1 LSFEYILGATR
12 LRDGTVIVADRGPY
26 AVSVLSPAGRLLK
39 QFGRRGSGP
48 GEVRR
53 LRGFLRCGDTL
64 VTLDADADRTTLFR
78 LDGSFIRQFRF
89 GAPEAGRTPYRTVCN
104 NAGVFAH
111 YAWETIRDGR
121 AGVYRPQVPF
131 WVTTANAKVVAT
143 LGTFPGSERYGLVTD
158 NVFRAARPLPL
169 GRESEIAIGDST
181 VFVGLADRYEVLA
194 FTLAGR
200 PAGQIRRDVPEMR
213 VTRADVDNAK
223 ARDFT
228 LSGAMWHST
237 IERDYEAM
245 QIPPMLPPYRSLQV
259 DAAGLLWVQ
268 SYPRRSEDMVL
279 WRVFSARGTALAEVA
294 VPANLE
300 VFEIGVSYLLG
311 RYVDRRTS
319 IPELRMYAL
328 RRGDVK

>member
-1 LSFEYILGATR
+1 
-12 LRDGTVIVADRGPY
+12 
-26 AVSVLSPAGRLLK
+26 
-39 QFGRRGSGP
+39 
-48 GEVRR
+48 
-53 LRGFLRCGDTL
+53 
-64 VTLDADADRTTLFR
+64 
-78 LDGSFIRQFRF
+78 
-89 GAPEAGRTPYRTVCN
+89 
-104 NAGVFAH
+104 
-111 YAWETIRDGR
+111 
-121 AGVYRPQVPF
+121 
-131 WVTTANAKVVAT
+131 
-143 LGTFPGSERYGLVTD
+143 
-158 NVFRAARPLPL
+158 
-169 GRESEIAIGDST
+169 
-181 VFVGLADRYEVLA
+181 
-194 FTLAGR
+194 
-200 PAGQIRRDVPEMR
+200 
-213 VTRADVDNAK
+213 
-223 ARDFT
+223 
-228 LSGAMWHST
+228 MWHST